1 MLILK
6 VSNSFVERG
15 TLLTNLTI
23 YLSLKVLF
31 VHGILILNPGQK
43 IELII
48 GTMACVDF
56 TVRTIEIS
64 YYVLKT
70 HYSAIIVRKL
80 KRIGF
85 ILQLFLQHR
94 DFN

>member
-1 MLILK
+1 
-6 VSNSFVERG
+6 
-15 TLLTNLTI
+15 
-23 YLSLKVLF
+23 
-31 VHGILILNPGQK
+31 
-43 IELII
+43 
-48 GTMACVDF
+48 MACVDF